1 MLLYFLNQ
9 TSCCWSQTWSC
20 QTLNM
25 ELPFWKHIT
34 WYSEFSTL
42 CKNYVTLVKI
52 WNAIFSWC
60 LPFTKLKC
68 FIEENSM
75 NIGKIPSLSSQ
86 DILSD
91 ICKCLWRNWQYFNIC
106 TIEISQMSQI
116 FLERRP
122 AITQI
127 TRTIFIAFNV
137 SICFFLNNI
146 VNRDESIILFP
157 YSNGCSRHV
166 AFTDL
171 VLLNTLG
178 INTLWLIYIFL
189 NDDDIL
195 TVYVYTQ
202 NFCFFWIFWG
212 WSLYAKI
219 LVLAQTYFRGQ
230 GSRKKEKLKRN
241 CCHQARMLVT
251 EIVFFFFFFEFI
263 LTVCLNISYAGI
275 LILQI

>member
-9 TSCCWSQTWSC
+9 TSCCWSQTSSC

-25 ELPFWKHIT
+25 DLPFWKYLPFWKHIT

-75 NIGKIPSLSSQ
+75 NIGKILSLYSQ
-86 DILSD
+86 I
-91 ICKCLWRNWQYFNIC
+91 YFLTSANVYDVIDKYLNIC

-146 VNRDESIILFP
+146 VNRGESIILFP

-178 INTLWLIYIFL
+178 INTLWLIYVFL

-195 TVYVYTQ
+195 TIYVYTQ
-202 NFCFFWIFWG
+202 NFCFFRIFWG

-230 GSRKKEKLKRN
+230 GSQKKRKIEKKLLSSGKN
-241 CCHQARMLVT
+241 AC
-251 EIVFFFFFFEFI
+251 
-263 LTVCLNISYAGI
+263 N
-275 LILQI
+275 